1 MVTVAVF
8 LGLLASVLLV
18 VLAAIHTRRLVIG
31 VSVML
36 SMVVAAQYVVLGEF
50 AAAGVSLV
58 GLVFALAAV
67 FVPHRKSVTVPVVT
81 LMVVCLSVVSLLTGG
96 IPVHPLGWFPL
107 VGAVLMGFLPFVEN
121 VVWVKACQGAGGV
134 VWGVFMVWVGA
145 WGQVPG
151 EVLYMVVWGVS
162 VWRLYRQH
170 TMNGVNVEHP
180 INENVTTPRKK
191 YGTIVVGS

>member
-31 VSVML
+31 VSVAL

-58 GLVFALAAV
+58 GLVFALVAV
-67 FVPHRKSVTVPVVT
+67 FVPRRKSVTVPVVT

-96 IPVHPLGWFPL
+96 IPAHPVGWFPL

-170 TMNGVNVEHP
+170 TMNGVNVAHS
-180 INENVTTPRKK
+180 VTGGTPTPKNK
-191 YGTIVVGS
+191 YGTLVVGS

>member
-1 MVTVAVF
+1 MVALV
-8 LGLLASVLLV
+8 LGLVASGLLV
-18 VLAAIHTRRLVIG
+18 VLAAVHTRRLMIG
-31 VSVML
+31 VSVAL

-67 FVPHRKSVTVPVVT
+67 FIPRRKSVTVPVVT
-81 LMVVCLSVVSLLTGG
+81 LIVACLAVVSLWAGG
-96 IPVHPLGWFPL
+96 VPAHPVGWFPL
-107 VGAVLMGFLPFVEN
+107 VGAILMGVLPFVEN

-162 VWRLYRQH
+162 VWRLQQGKKSGGGVTC
-170 TMNGVNVEHP
+170 TMGS
-180 INENVTTPRKK
+180 TPERK
-191 YGTIVVGS
+191 YGTIVAGS

>member
-1 MVTVAVF
+1 MVGIAMV
-8 LGLLASVLLV
+8 LGLVASGLLV
-18 VLAAIHTRRLVIG
+18 VLAAVHTQRLVIG

-50 AAAGVSLV
+50 AAAGVSVV

-67 FVPHRKSVTVPVVT
+67 FIPRRKSVTVPVVT
-81 LMVVCLSVVSLLTGG
+81 FMVACLAVVSLWAGG
-96 IPVHPLGWFPL
+96 VPAHPVGWFPL
-107 VGAVLMGFLPFVEN
+107 VGAVLMGVLPFVEN

-151 EVLYMVVWGVS
+151 QVLYMVVWGVS

-170 TMNGVNVEHP
+170 TMNGTSVEHP
-180 INENVTTPRKK
+180 INESVTTPRKK

>member
-134 VWGVFMVWVGA
+134 VWGV
-145 WGQVPG
+145 
-151 EVLYMVVWGVS
+151 S